1 MFIMTKVNYR
11 YIFIGVLLLTAVSI
25 IITSFTDPGEAE
37 ISNGIITA
45 RLYLPDAVNGYY
57 RGVRFDYSGII
68 SSLSY
73 GKHSY
78 YGDWYIF
85 KYKSTNNDA
94 VMGPSE
100 AFDPVGYEEAK
111 SGGTFLKIGVGVL
124 AKPNDSAY
132 KFSRLYAV
140 TNPGKWKVTVKADR
154 IKFMQTLSDT
164 SYSYSYQKTV
174 QLIKNKPI
182 LVLSHV
188 LKNTGKTAIKTAVFD
203 HNFLVMDNQ
212 PTGPDFVLTFPFSLN
227 GVYNR
232 RPDYLKLLDNQLS
245 FLKVLEKRQVA
256 VTDLTNGN
264 GAANYDFKVENHS
277 TGAGVHVTA
286 DRPVLKMAF
295 WASPKTICPEPYIN
309 IDVNPGEEFTWT
321 ITYQYYNCSITK

>member
-11 YIFIGVLLLTAVSI
+11 YIFIVVLLLTAVSI

-57 RGVRFDYSGII
+57 RGVRFDYSGIF

-94 VMGPSE
+94 VMGPAE

-111 SGGTFLKIGVGVL
+111 SGGTFIKIGVGVL
-124 AKPNDSAY
+124 AKPDDSVY
-132 KFSRLYAV
+132 KFTRLYAV
-140 TNPGKWKVTVKADR
+140 TNPGKWKVTLKADR
-154 IKFMQTLSDT
+154 VKFIQTVNDT
-164 SYSYSYQKTV
+164 AYSYNYQKTV

-182 LVLSHV
+182 LVLSHI
-188 LKNTGKTAIKTAVFD
+188 LKNTGKRIIKTAVFD

-232 RPDYLKLLDNQLS
+232 RPDYLVLLDNQLS

-256 VTDLTNGN
+256 VTDLTNGQRC
-264 GAANYDFKVENHS
+264 GH
-277 TGAGVHVTA
+277 
-286 DRPVLKMAF
+286 L
-295 WASPKTICPEPYIN
+295 
-309 IDVNPGEEFTWT
+309 
-321 ITYQYYNCSITK
+321 